1 MELPAW
7 VRRTALI
14 PVLLAFAAVVSC
26 GDGVGESVVTVGAG
40 DTAESAVLAEIYAGA
55 LSRGGIPA
63 EVVPAPGDRGARLAA
78 LDSGAIDLLAD
89 HTGALT
95 RFFDA
100 TALSTIA
107 SPDGGAP
114 PLDGGAPTPGGGAP
128 APDGSVPVP
137 DGGALGGGAP
147 GAEAPAPDAPGTSAD
162 PAKTAAAA
170 LARSLPQGLVISD
183 PADGTDLRPRLLVS
197 TEAARLGDR
206 TEAESVTAACAGRTG
221 GLAPAPGL
229 LDPAP
234 PETLPNCTFATT
246 ERFADP
252 AALRAALLEGRIQSG
267 ILAGPVPADST
278 AGSTV
283 IADATV
289 PAENVVPIFRDGII
303 DDRGR
308 ERLNQVAG
316 ELTTDDLVALVQ
328 RAEAGESPADLARSW
343 LDAHAL

>member
-1 MELPAW
+1 MGLPAW
-7 VRRTALI
+7 VRRTGLVV
-14 PVLLAFAAVVSC
+14 VLAAVVSC
-26 GDGVGESVVTVGAG
+26 GDGSGEPPVTVGAG

-63 EVVPAPGDRGARLAA
+63 VVAPAPGDRGARLAA
-78 LDSGAIDLLAD
+78 LDSGSIDLLAD

-100 TALSTIA
+100 TAL
-107 SPDGGAP
+107 
-114 PLDGGAPTPGGGAP
+114 GAP
-128 APDGSVPVP
+128 AETTSV
-137 DGGALGGGAP
+137 
-147 GAEAPAPDAPGTSAD
+147 SD
-162 PAKTAAAA
+162 PAKIATAA

-183 PADGTDLRPRLLVS
+183 PADGTDLRPRLLVTTETARDGRTDTDS
-197 TEAARLGDR
+197 TA
-206 TEAESVTAACAGRTG
+206 AACAGAPG

-252 AALRAALLEGRIQSG
+252 QALRAALLEGRIRAG
-267 ILAGPVPADST
+267 ILAGPVPADTT
-278 AGSTV
+278 AGSTA
-283 IADATV
+283 IDTSL
-289 PAENVVPIFRDGII
+289 PAENVVPIFRDGLL

-316 ELTTDDLVALVQ
+316 ELTTDELLALVQ
-328 RAEAGESPADLARSW
+328 RAESGESPRDLARSW

>member
-1 MELPAW
+1 MELPALA
-7 VRRTALI
+7 RRTALI
-14 PVLLAFAAVVSC
+14 PALLAFAAVVSC

-63 EVVPAPGDRGARLAA
+63 EVSPAPGDRGARLAA
-78 LDSGAIDLLAD
+78 LDSGSIDLLAD

-114 PLDGGAPTPGGGAP
+114 T
-128 APDGSVPVP
+128 
-137 DGGALGGGAP
+137 
-147 GAEAPAPDAPGTSAD
+147 PGTSAD
-162 PAKTAAAA
+162 PVKTAAAA
-170 LARSLPQGLVISD
+170 LARSLPQGIVVSD
-183 PADGTDLRPRLLVS
+183 PADGTDVRPRLLVG
-197 TEAARLGDR
+197 TDTARLESR
-206 TEAESVTAACAGRTG
+206 TDPESVMAICAARTG
-221 GLAPAPGL
+221 GLAPALGL

-234 PETLPNCTFATT
+234 PETLPSCIFATT

-252 AALRAALLEGRIQSG
+252 AALRAALLEGRIGAG

-289 PAENVVPIFRDGII
+289 PAENVVPVFRDGVL

-316 ELTTDDLVALVQ
+316 ELTTDELVTLVQ
-328 RAEAGESPADLARSW
+328 RAEAGDSPADLARSW